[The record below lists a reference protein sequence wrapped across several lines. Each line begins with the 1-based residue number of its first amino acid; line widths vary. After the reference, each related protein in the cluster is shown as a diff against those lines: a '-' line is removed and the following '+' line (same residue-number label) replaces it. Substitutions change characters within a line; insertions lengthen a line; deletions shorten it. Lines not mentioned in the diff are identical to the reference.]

1 MTQTMRLKDCRRSKR
16 KPTEQQ
22 VATLLKDANT
32 ERVQSTGV
40 SQERDRKNPSITLR
54 SRRENWMSM

>member
-1 MTQTMRLKDCRRSKR
+1 MRLRDCRRSKR
-16 KPTEQQ
+16 KPIEQQ
-22 VATLLKDANT
+22 VATLLKGVNT

-40 SQERDRKNPSITLR
+40 SQERDRKSPSITLR